1 MPFHVLARRLFGL
14 LFVHA
19 GLAGGGEQRL
29 IVVAHFGADHHLE
42 LPGVGKAALH
52 HRQFFDGF
60 RIGFGRIVQHKTQ
73 ARDAMA
79 DGGDVFASANQLDK
93 FIDVLLFYFF
103 AHDRAFKQR

>member
-29 IVVAHFGADHHLE
+29 VVIAHFGADHHLE

-60 RIGFGRIVQHKTQ
+60 RISFGRIVQHETQ

-79 DGGDVFASANQLDK
+79 ASANQLDK